1 VIGAGENATV
11 QRKLQRAYLDVLG
24 KDPDDATREEA
35 RYARA
40 VALGTLDRESLGIMV
55 RDAWVLW
62 AREQPNPKASWLVP
76 WEGLS
81 EPDKEVDRRI
91 GETIAQHALRA
102 VDASR
107 PEPPRAPLPEVD
119 AEDLWTDY
127 RAGRGAMYAYER
139 KAFFAGVEAGRR
151 TRAPLTEEEA
161 RALAEHVGIKLGLT
175 KDDRE
180 EPVTTATRAI
190 LGWFAS
196 RGDIPPDVR
205 PAPASS
211 PLGEWQCASCH
222 ARETEAHR
230 EWCQVEDKAGTIASR
245 ATDVRPVAPF
255 TEEEARRSLG
265 AALREAAK
273 QNAIYSPMCAVRAG
287 ADVGRVAPKVEEP
300 MLTPAEEAD
309 VIAGAPAQI
318 APHGQS
324 EIEIL
329 RAAVVRAHERIDAL
343 EKKPVEATI
352 AAMAAQIER
361 LDAEMRHVLVTI
373 ARDPK
378 VEGDDVEAEEDPRTR
393 LHEGDPEG
401 KPSTLK
407 ERVSRVVLGTI
418 DGEPVHVRATAKDK
432 P

>member
-1 VIGAGENATV
+1 
-11 QRKLQRAYLDVLG
+11 
-24 KDPDDATREEA
+24 
-35 RYARA
+35 
-40 VALGTLDRESLGIMV
+40 V
-55 RDAWVLW
+55 R
-62 AREQPNPKASWLVP
+62 
-76 WEGLS
+76 
-81 EPDKEVDRRI
+81 
-91 GETIAQHALRA
+91 
-102 VDASR
+102 
-107 PEPPRAPLPEVD
+107 
-119 AEDLWTDY
+119 
-127 RAGRGAMYAYER
+127 
-139 KAFFAGVEAGRR
+139 
-151 TRAPLTEEEA
+151 
-161 RALAEHVGIKLGLT
+161 
-175 KDDRE
+175 
-180 EPVTTATRAI
+180 
-190 LGWFAS
+190 
-196 RGDIPPDVR
+196 
-205 PAPASS
+205 
-211 PLGEWQCASCH
+211 
-222 ARETEAHR
+222 
-230 EWCQVEDKAGTIASR
+230 VEDKAGTIASR